1 MNSIYQNDIYTA
13 YLSTMNALL
22 SNDILV
28 VLQSLAEAM
37 FLTDLELNTVYL
49 FTHFSDVILITLL
62 LRECGV
68 VPFSHPFYAA
78 ACYLTG

>member
-1 MNSIYQNDIYTA
+1 
-13 YLSTMNALL
+13 L
-22 SNDILV
+22 NDILV

-49 FTHFSDVILITLL
+49 FTHFSDVILFMWL
-62 LRECGV
+62 LRECDV
-68 VPFSHPFYAA
+68 VPFSHPFHAV